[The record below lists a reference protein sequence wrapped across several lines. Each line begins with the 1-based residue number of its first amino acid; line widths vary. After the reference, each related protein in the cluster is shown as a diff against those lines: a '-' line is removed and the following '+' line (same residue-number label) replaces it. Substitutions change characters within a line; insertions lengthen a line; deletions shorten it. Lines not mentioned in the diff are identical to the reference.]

1 MNPRV
6 RLGRVQLIGLAA
18 ALLVAGLLA
27 GFAGSLFAE
36 PLFDR
41 YQRWQPRPIA
51 ADTRVH
57 IVRIDAESLRAA
69 PQGLGR
75 WPWPR
80 SYLALLTDRLRE
92 AGAVAIGYDIVFAE
106 ADPATDAARI
116 DDVYAGL
123 SAAARA
129 EIAAIP
135 SLDARFGDALGRA
148 ATVVARTALVA
159 GAAEAQGLTAADT
172 AALTYDDPFGAD
184 LPDTIATFPLAL
196 ANVVDVDFNAQG
208 HGLINGNPDGDGVTR
223 RLPMVATVAGHAM
236 PALSLELVRIA
247 EKADAITPV
256 MTGDALTALQ
266 IGTHRI
272 PVSDR
277 GEARLHFGTL
287 PEGSET
293 SAVNIIRQ
301 PRKPGALAGK
311 IVLIGPASVGLGDVR
326 STPLGRTEYG
336 VRFHAQ
342 AIDAILTDH
351 WLVRPSWAP
360 AAEWG
365 LGVLLAALAIIGLPR
380 LRWRWLAVVPALIVV
395 MLFGG
400 SVAAFLG
407 ARLLIDPLRPLLLG
421 GVPAL
426 AVIAALFAETTRL
439 AKQLREAALAQA
451 GEMKAAREIQRAML
465 PDGALLAGLDAR
477 LDLDAVLEPAQAIGG
492 DLYDAFRLPDGRIV
506 FLVGDVTGKGPSA
519 ALFMAVSKALAHSLL
534 RRGGAP
540 LDVIIGMLNDELQ
553 GDGETFVE
561 VTLLCG
567 IIDLATGRLELVNA
581 GHENPLLHRADGS
594 LVEVAMEGGLPLCT
608 MAGYPYPLETVQLGP
623 GDGLV
628 IITDGVR
635 EAQNAAGGF
644 FGSDRTRDVL
654 LAWGDG
660 PAAAATRALITAVRG
675 FEAGAPAS
683 DDLTVMALRY
693 RG

>member
-1 MNPRV
+1 M
-6 RLGRVQLIGLAA
+6 RLGRVRLIGLVAA
-18 ALLVAGLLA
+18 VLVAGLLA
-27 GFAGSLFAE
+27 AFAGSVFAA
-36 PLFDR
+36 PLFDL
-41 YQRWQPRPIA
+41 YQRWQPRQIA

-69 PQGLGR
+69 PKGLGR

-80 SYLALLTDRLRE
+80 SYLELLNERLRA

-106 ADPATDAARI
+106 ADPATDLARI
-116 DDVYAGL
+116 DDVYATL
-123 SAAARA
+123 SPAARA

-135 SLDARFGDALGRA
+135 SLDQRFGDALGRA
-148 ATVVARTALVA
+148 PTVVARTALLPDN
-159 GAAEAQGLTAADT
+159 AEAQGLTAAET
-172 AALTYDDPFGAD
+172 AALPFDDPFD
-184 LPDTIATFPLAL
+184 TPLPKAVPAYGLAL
-196 ANVVDVDFNAQG
+196 ANVIDIDFNAQG
-208 HGLINGNPDGDGVTR
+208 HGLINGNPDADGVTR
-223 RLPMVATVAGHAM
+223 QLPMVGIVAGHAM
-236 PALSLELVRIA
+236 PSLSLELVRIA
-247 EKADAITPV
+247 EKARAITPV
-256 MTGDALTALQ
+256 TSGGTLTALV
-266 IGTHRI
+266 IGKHRI
-272 PVSDR
+272 PVSDQ
-277 GEARLHFGTL
+277 GEARLHFGTM
-287 PEGSET
+287 PDGSET

-311 IVLIGPASVGLGDVR
+311 IVLVGPASVGLGDVR

-342 AIDAILTDH
+342 AIDAILNNG
-351 WLVRPSWAP
+351 WLVRPRWAL

-365 LGVLLAALAIIGLPR
+365 LGLALAGLAIFGLPR
-380 LRWRWLAVVPALIVV
+380 LRWRWLGIVPALVV
-395 MLFGG
+395 LALFGG
-400 SVAAFLG
+400 SFAAFSWGQTLV
-407 ARLLIDPLRPLLLG
+407 DPLRPLLVG
-421 GVPAL
+421 GAASL

-439 AKQLREAALAQA
+439 AKQMRDAALAQA

-465 PDGALLAGLDAR
+465 PDAAVLAGLDPR

-492 DLYDAFRLPDGRIV
+492 DLYDAFALPDGRIV

-540 LDVIIGMLNDELQ
+540 LDAIIGALNDELQ

-567 IIDLATGRLELVNA
+567 IIDMASGRVELVNA
-581 GHENPLLHRADGS
+581 GHENPLLRRADGT
-594 LVEVAMEGGLPLCT
+594 LEDVAMEGGLPLCT
-608 MAGYPYPLETVQLGP
+608 MAGYPYPLEGVQLGP

-644 FGSDRTRDVL
+644 FGSDGTRDVL
-654 LAWGDG
+654 IAWGDG
-660 PAAAATRALITAVRG
+660 PAQAATRALITAVRD

>member
-1 MNPRV
+1 LSAGVRLNRV
-6 RLGRVQLIGLAA
+6 RLIGLTAAFLVA
-18 ALLVAGLLA
+18 ALLAAFTGA
-27 GFAGSLFAE
+27 LFAE

-41 YQRWQPRPIA
+41 YQRWSPHPIA

-57 IVRIDAESLRAA
+57 IVRIDAESLRAP

-80 SYLALLTDRLRE
+80 SYLALLTDRLRA

-106 ADPATDAARI
+106 ADPATDQARI
-116 DDVYAGL
+116 DDVYATL
-123 SAAARA
+123 SPAARA
-129 EIAAIP
+129 EIIAIP
-135 SLDARFGDALGRA
+135 SLDQRFGDALGRA
-148 ATVVARTALVA
+148 PTVVARTALQA
-159 GAAEAQGLTAADT
+159 NDAEAQGLTAAGT
-172 AALTYDDPFGAD
+172 AALAFDDPFTTA
-184 LPDTIATFPLAL
+184 LPATVPSFELAL
-196 ANVVDVDFNAQG
+196 ANVIDIDFNAQG
-208 HGLINGNPDGDGVTR
+208 HGLINGNPDNDGVTR
-223 RLPMVATVAGHAM
+223 RLPMVALVAGHAM
-236 PALSLELVRIA
+236 PSLSLELARIA
-247 EKADAITPV
+247 TKADAITPV
-256 MTGDALTALQ
+256 MTGGALTALQ
-266 IGTHRI
+266 LGRHRI

-287 PEGSET
+287 PDGSET
-293 SAVNIIRQ
+293 SAANIIRQ

-342 AIDAILTDH
+342 AIDAILNQG
-351 WLVRPSWAP
+351 WLVRPRWALT
-360 AAEWG
+360 AEWG
-365 LGVLLAALAIIGLPR
+365 LGMVLAALAIIGLPR
-380 LRWRWLAVVPALIVV
+380 LRWRWLIILPALAVVVI
-395 MLFGG
+395 FGG
-400 SVAAFLG
+400 SMAAFLWG
-407 ARLLIDPLRPLLLG
+407 QTLLDPLRPLLIG
-421 GVPAL
+421 GVTAL
-426 AVIAALFAETTRL
+426 TITAALFAETTRL

-465 PDGALLAGLDAR
+465 PDAAMLARLDPR

-492 DLYDAFRLPDGRIV
+492 DLYDAFALPDGRIV

-540 LDVIIGMLNDELQ
+540 LDAIIGALNDELQ
-553 GDGETFVE
+553 SDGENFVE

-567 IIDLATGRLELVNA
+567 IIDLANGRVDLVNA
-581 GHENPLLHRADGS
+581 GHENPLVRRADGT
-594 LVEVAMEGGLPLCT
+594 LEDVVMEGGLPLCT
-608 MAGYPYPLETVQLGP
+608 MPGYAYPLESLALAP

-635 EAQNAAGGF
+635 EAQNDSGGF

-660 PAAAATRALITAVRG
+660 PAGAATRALITAVRA
-675 FEAGAPAS
+675 FEDGAPAS

>member
-1 MNPRV
+1 M
-6 RLGRVQLIGLAA
+6 RLGRVRLIGLVAA
-18 ALLVAGLLA
+18 VLVAGLLA
-27 GFAGSLFAE
+27 AFAGSVFAA
-36 PLFDR
+36 PLFDL
-41 YQRWQPRPIA
+41 YQRWQPRQIA

-69 PQGLGR
+69 PKGLGR

-80 SYLALLTDRLRE
+80 SYLELLNERLRA

-106 ADPATDAARI
+106 ADPATDLARI
-116 DDVYAGL
+116 DDVYATL
-123 SAAARA
+123 SPAARA

-135 SLDARFGDALGRA
+135 SLDQRFGDALGRA
-148 ATVVARTALVA
+148 PTVVARTALLPDN
-159 GAAEAQGLTAADT
+159 AEAQGLTAAET
-172 AALTYDDPFGAD
+172 AALPFDDPFD
-184 LPDTIATFPLAL
+184 TPLPKAVPAYGLAL
-196 ANVVDVDFNAQG
+196 ANVIDIDFNAQG
-208 HGLINGNPDGDGVTR
+208 HGLINGNPDADGVTR
-223 RLPMVATVAGHAM
+223 QLPMVGIVAGHAM
-236 PALSLELVRIA
+236 PSLSLELVRIA
-247 EKADAITPV
+247 EKARAITPV
-256 MTGDALTALQ
+256 TSGGTLTALV
-266 IGTHRI
+266 IGKHRI
-272 PVSDR
+272 PVSDQ
-277 GEARLHFGTL
+277 GEARLHFGTM
-287 PEGSET
+287 PDGSET

-311 IVLIGPASVGLGDVR
+311 IVLVGPASVGLGDVR

-342 AIDAILTDH
+342 AIDAILNNG
-351 WLVRPSWAP
+351 WLVRPRWAL

-365 LGVLLAALAIIGLPR
+365 LGLALAGLAIFGLPR
-380 LRWRWLAVVPALIVV
+380 LRWRWLGIVPALVV
-395 MLFGG
+395 LALFGG
-400 SVAAFLG
+400 SFAAFSWGQTLV
-407 ARLLIDPLRPLLLG
+407 DPLRPLLVG
-421 GVPAL
+421 GAASL

-439 AKQLREAALAQA
+439 AKQMRDAALAQA

-465 PDGALLAGLDAR
+465 PDAAVLAGLDPR

-492 DLYDAFRLPDGRIV
+492 DLYDAFALPDGRIV

-540 LDVIIGMLNDELQ
+540 LDAIIGALNDELQ

-567 IIDLATGRLELVNA
+567 IIDLSSGRVELVNA
-581 GHENPLLHRADGS
+581 GHENPLLRRADGT
-594 LVEVAMEGGLPLCT
+594 LEDVAMEGGLPLCT
-608 MAGYPYPLETVQLGP
+608 MAGYPYPLEGVQLGP

-644 FGSDRTRDVL
+644 FGSDGTRDVL
-654 LAWGDG
+654 IAWGDG
-660 PAAAATRALITAVRG
+660 PAQAATRALITAVRD